1 MKYSIL
7 LLLGMSLLAMAC
19 GDNYQA
25 QQAAHD
31 KVMEIHDDVMP
42 KTSEIQRL
50 VRSLKKHLKIEEGQ
64 PPLDDATKAKIESVM
79 QQLEAA
85 DEGMMS
91 WMSSYKKPKKE
102 MEKAAAL
109 AYLEK
114 EKAQITK
121 VRTEMLASIEVGTA
135 LVRELE
141 GKVK

>member
-7 LLLGMSLLAMAC
+7 LLFGLSLFAMAC

-31 KVMEIHDDVMP
+31 EVMEIHDDVMP
-42 KTSEIQRL
+42 KMSEIQRL
-50 VRSLKKHLKIEEGQ
+50 VRSLKKHLKTEEGQ
-64 PPLDDATKAKIESVM
+64 TPLDDATKAKIETVI

-85 DEGMMS
+85 DEGMMA
-91 WMSSYKKPKKE
+91 WMNTYKKPKKE

-114 EKAQITK
+114 EKGQITK
-121 VRTEMLASIEVGTA
+121 VRSEMLASIEVGTA
-135 LVRELE
+135 LVKQLA
-141 GKVK
+141 GKAK